1 MLVDMARGRIAIQ
14 EGSDKSRQNLVS
26 CLGEL
31 SDTRME
37 LNRDLESCAKL
48 LYEALSISEAI
59 VAAPKAAPSGLGKNP
74 AYLSKW
80 ILANSHFRLGSLL
93 FRKGIGAYGY
103 WGEFLCQT
111 DRHQEGVQVL
121 RDASMMSDQLLKLHL
136 QTNLVNALRQIDRLA
151 QDDCVFFEFRKQ
163 VVDRTRVEEI
173 NEKPL
178 QGFVSRKTLVN

>member
-1 MLVDMARGRIAIQ
+1 MARGRIAIQ

-37 LNRDLESCAKL
+37 LNRDLESSAKL

-93 FRKGIGAYGY
+93 FRKG
-103 WGEFLCQT
+103 
-111 DRHQEGVQVL
+111 
-121 RDASMMSDQLLKLHL
+121 
-136 QTNLVNALRQIDRLA
+136 NAQQAAGHFQSVSRLA
-151 QDDCVFFEFRKQ
+151 NEVLPTLLDGSAYENMPASTVAMTDDRKRFELADMRDLIGRCDLAIAN
-163 VVDRTRVEEI
+163 VLYRTGEAESTNQLGER
-173 NEKPL
+173 
-178 QGFVSRKTLVN
+178 S